1 MFLNFEERQVHT
13 RSGLAYETT
22 LRRKAFRCSMAQGDL
37 TASTSFSAGI
47 YSLLIPF
54 APKGYGW
61 LDGVYFTCR
70 LYFDTMGV
78 RSPSKPNL
86 RSISRA
92 NTLRERDGRI
102 ARERDSSPFSSLLL
116 TSVVILLWHGLPATL
131 LYIRHKHTR
140 KVYRERWV
148 CSLNWLEFPAG
159 RDLADTKVYH
169 LYFQRS
175 DQSDILIVCSIV
187 EFWFYTKR

>member
-1 MFLNFEERQVHT
+1 
-13 RSGLAYETT
+13 
-22 LRRKAFRCSMAQGDL
+22 LRRKAFRCSMQGDL
-37 TASTSFSAGI
+37 TQRLQALVQG
-47 YSLLIPF
+47 YSRLIPF

-102 ARERDSSPFSSLLL
+102 ARERDSSPFPSLLL
-116 TSVVILLWHGLPATL
+116 TSIVILLWHKVPAAL
-131 LYIRHKHTR
+131 LYVISTQERSQTFGCALWTSSNFPQGVIWPIRKCITFIFKEVTNLTYLFIYLLDR
-140 KVYRERWV
+140 R
-148 CSLNWLEFPAG
+148 
-159 RDLADTKVYH
+159 
-169 LYFQRS
+169 
-175 DQSDILIVCSIV
+175 ILIVYKKINSVFSIV
-187 EFWFYTKR
+187 DMKDHKLMIFLTIF